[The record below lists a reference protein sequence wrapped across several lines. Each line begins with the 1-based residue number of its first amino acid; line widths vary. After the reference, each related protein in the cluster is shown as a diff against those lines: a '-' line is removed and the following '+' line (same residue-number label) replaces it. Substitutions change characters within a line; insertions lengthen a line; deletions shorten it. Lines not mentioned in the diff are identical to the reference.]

1 MIPVSTFP
9 VSSRS
14 WPESVITTGTC
25 APRCWTPRPR
35 RCACGVDA
43 LSLRELARDVG
54 VSHAAPRRHFR
65 DRQALLNALALRGF
79 QRLSAELDA
88 AAGTGGRFR
97 ARLTVMARAYVDFA
111 VRDPELLELM
121 FVRKHAPDASEE
133 LVAAGR
139 RLGEQMLAVI
149 VDGQRSGDVHG
160 GDAEGIGLAVFAAL
174 HGFAGL
180 ATSGMLP
187 GLDTGEALERILDE
201 LLHGATPR

>member
-1 MIPVSTFP
+1 
-9 VSSRS
+9 
-14 WPESVITTGTC
+14 
-25 APRCWTPRPR
+25 
-35 RCACGVDA
+35 
-43 LSLRELARDVG
+43 
-54 VSHAAPRRHFR
+54 
-65 DRQALLNALALRGF
+65 
-79 QRLSAELDA
+79 
-88 AAGTGGRFR
+88 
-97 ARLTVMARAYVDFA
+97 MARAYVDFA